1 MLGLDSFIV
10 DFCPTLVLLEYD
22 GGDSMQVSMLFTGME
37 LYKHLNVSF
46 AAFNKKVYNSVYKK
60 VCVTHFYSYS

>member
-1 MLGLDSFIV
+1 M

-22 GGDSMQVSMLFTGME
+22 GGDSMQVSRVFMGME

-46 AAFNKKVYNSVYKK
+46 AAFKKKCITVVAIASNSP
-60 VCVTHFYSYS
+60 TSFIASY